1 MKKDTAYRISV
12 WVKTVD
18 VKSTSG
24 AYVYLLNKDDDD
36 AVLATYSKVN
46 TEDYDEYQND
56 WCELTLVVRGKDKD
70 VNVSLKFTLGTGN
83 RWAAST
89 LAKGSMFVANIN
101 GSTIA
106 NSVFEGTST
115 GTYVKSVD
123 LTTSDTYT
131 FKNGGFDS
139 YNRDDE
145 NIEENKALNEQSRAA
160 APTDWT
166 FSDNKL
172 NPNTNESKLAA
183 GVIALNTTDNKTF
196 SHSNQTSAVFPNIA
210 PSVFDSFY
218 GSITDPTTDL
228 GSLPGEKAQILA
240 IGSTDG
246 TTKYAAGYSSASVT
260 LSANSFYSL
269 SVYVRTVGNTK
280 ATVYLTGESSLSSG
294 GNSFTV
300 ENTGSDWTKYTFFIR
315 TGQSSVSVKLNLWL
329 GQNTDYV
336 DVAGASADE
345 QAENAKSAGAVFF
358 DNVVYK
364 TIEEADFNK
373 AIADETN
380 KVLSFLTDSFDSLS
394 STIESRSKLTS
405 PSGWSGAVGTNQSSS
420 NTKSGVIYA
429 DEHFL
434 DTKTIDGV
442 EGDYVDILGADYK
455 VDDIKITDEELAE
468 ARKDSK
474 YEGKSDEEILTA
486 LKQAKAIELKSK
498 NWMPL
503 SQLNGMAHSG
513 KQMLVINNTDKSAY
527 TYTSS
532 SFTLKQNSYYEI
544 SLWMRTYALSDGEK
558 EGAYIEMYLG
568 SANETD
574 KPFVFEAKASEG
586 WKEFKFYVQTL
597 DDDVTS
603 ATVKLSLGK
612 YIANEVNGE
621 TVVTG
626 LTSGYA
632 MFDDVKITKVTEE
645 IYNNAKEQETTV
657 DNVKTRK
664 VSNETKGSGD
674 NKKDDGKT
682 NTPGKTFNTEALWWM
697 VPTIVLGVLIIVV
710 VIVWIV
716 RKVRKPISK
725 KKEKKA
731 ASVVETPSLDAKH
744 NKYDDN
750 KE

>member
-1 MKKDTAYRISV
+1 V

-123 LTTSDTYT
+123 LTSTDSYT

-166 FSDNKL
+166 FSNNKL
-172 NPNTNESKLAA
+172 NPNTDDSKLAA

-196 SHSNQTSAVFPNIA
+196 SHSNQTSVVFPNIA

-246 TTKYAAGYSSASVT
+246 TTKYAAGFSSASVT
-260 LSANSFYSL
+260 LSANSYYSL

-294 GNSFTV
+294 GNSFTI

-442 EGDYVDILGADYK
+442 EGDYVDILGAEYK

-468 ARKDSK
+468 AKKDSK

-632 MFDDVKITKVTEE
+632 MFDDVKITKVDEE
-645 IYNNAKEQETTV
+645 TFNAAKEQETTV

-674 NKKDDGKT
+674 DKKDDGKT